1 MSNKKNTSTGIGFG
15 GFIFLVFLTLKLGEI
30 GPVQYWS
37 WWWVTSPLWIPL
49 LLILIIMLVIGFLIT
64 ITTIKNRTNMGEQL
78 EGPFLKDGSLGPC
91 SSIVNQTKIYH
102 DTGSYLWV
110 GGDDQ
115 ERLINLARSSNDQEI
130 RFSSGQSEFDSPSGY
145 KRHI

>member
-1 MSNKKNTSTGIGFG
+1 MSNKKKTSTGIGFG

-64 ITTIKNRTNMGEQL
+64 ITTIKNGKYEGE
-78 EGPFLKDGSLGPC
+78 
-91 SSIVNQTKIYH
+91 
-102 DTGSYLWV
+102 
-110 GGDDQ
+110 
-115 ERLINLARSSNDQEI
+115 
-130 RFSSGQSEFDSPSGY
+130 
-145 KRHI
+145 

>member
-64 ITTIKNRTNMGEQL
+64 ITTIKNGKYEGEQL
-78 EGPFLKDGSLGPC
+78 EGPFLKDGSLGPY
-91 SSIVNQTKIYH
+91 SPLFLVPSTIGQV
-102 DTGSYLWV
+102 V
-110 GGDDQ
+110 
-115 ERLINLARSSNDQEI
+115 
-130 RFSSGQSEFDSPSGY
+130 RFSSPPYLLTPQKGAQYQNRNIRKKISG
-145 KRHI
+145 KISQFWKGFKTFF